1 MLTLTATDAG
11 FHNVSPLGT
20 PLAPN
25 VILRTQGNI
34 DGAFVQDPVSGV
46 WQSAESGDYAGWNVR
61 LEAAFTEAPAPDSTQ
76 ATLSVEG
83 LVFTRID
90 AGEEVETGRLS
101 FGGPISVDVL
111 RAGAGAPW
119 EGTAADE
126 IEAVLRADG
135 LLVEGGAGIDVFALS
150 TPVLPIRG
158 PVTIFARG
166 GDDSVEGTLADD
178 IIYGGTGDDSLADEG
193 GRNEIWG
200 QAGHDIIALGLFS
213 ERSMASGGAGD
224 DRLSSL
230 VGHDRL
236 LGEGG
241 DDVVLGGG
249 GNDALYGQS
258 GSDVLNGG
266 AGRDRLIGGRGD
278 DDLTG
283 AEARDVFIFAETQNG
298 LDAVTDFAPE
308 EDLIRIRGSVM
319 YDDLEISD
327 HAEGTLVSW
336 DDGKSGALLAGL
348 SPDQIST
355 DMFLF

>member
-1 MLTLTATDAG
+1 L
-11 FHNVSPLGT
+11 
-20 PLAPN
+20 
-25 VILRTQGNI
+25 
-34 DGAFVQDPVSGV
+34 
-46 WQSAESGDYAGWNVR
+46 
-61 LEAAFTEAPAPDSTQ
+61 
-76 ATLSVEG
+76 LSRV
-83 LVFTRID
+83 D
-90 AGEEVETGRLS
+90 AGEEVEIGRLS
-101 FGGPISVDVL
+101 FGGPISVDVI

-158 PVTIFARG
+158 PVTILARD
-166 GDDSVEGTLADD
+166 GDDSIDGTLADD

-200 QAGHDIIALGLFS
+200 QAGHDTIALGLFS
-213 ERSMASGGAGD
+213 ERSIASGGAGD
-224 DRLSSL
+224 DHLSSL

-236 LGEGG
+236 LGDGG
-241 DDVVLGGG
+241 DDVLLGGG
-249 GNDALYGQS
+249 GNDALYGHS
-258 GSDVLNGG
+258 GADVLNGG

-278 DDLTG
+278 DELTG

-298 LDAVTDFAPE
+298 VDTVTDFAPE
-308 EDLIRIRGSVM
+308 EDLIRLRGSVG

-327 HAEGTLVSW
+327 HAEGTLISW
-336 DDGKSGALLAGL
+336 DAGDSGVLLAGL
-348 SPDQIST
+348 APDQIAA